1 MRQDALLSIEARL
14 LVARYGRRRVLETLA
29 TISSVDLAV
38 IQREMEAYE
47 AKGKNKKP
55 TRRKSSV
62 EELLKKAHLNEETR
76 PLVEKMAYAYES
88 KEFLPKLQKVRRF
101 LESEGVAADK
111 LRSRASALP
120 KVIDV
125 LAHQS
130 NDDLNKL
137 VAESETN
144 DRGDLGIIADQILGH
159 CTYPSDNSMPDIG
172 EPEPL
177 QVKGSNR
184 KADSS
189 SRGHQE

>member
-1 MRQDALLSIEARL
+1 MRQDVLLSIEARL

-62 EELLKKAHLNEETR
+62 EELLKKAHLSEDTR
-76 PLVEKMAYAYES
+76 PLVEKLAYAYES

-111 LRSRASALP
+111 LCARANALP

-125 LAHQS
+125 LANQS
-130 NDDLNKL
+130 NDDLEKL
-137 VAESETN
+137 IAESETN
-144 DRGDLGIIADQILGH
+144 DRGDLGVIADQILGH
-159 CTYPSDNSMPDIG
+159 CTYPSDSRMPGIG
-172 EPEPL
+172 EPKPL
-177 QVKGSNR
+177 QVMGSNR
-184 KADSS
+184 KADSGS
-189 SRGHQE
+189 SGHQE